1 MATDNLVTDLEHILA
16 AKRQYLAERR
26 AKTPIA
32 AVIALADMQSRPK
45 PILNTVTNGAYVTL
59 IGQITHSE
67 TYDPVAATLGFI
79 REGVDAVALF
89 TDQTIYRRSLDDLLL
104 VSRGVNIPVVAQDYI
119 LDEYHVVEAR
129 AAGASALV
137 LSAAVLDQA
146 TLRKVVS
153 ATQRWRMTAIVQVA
167 TEEQLLMAQAL
178 SPHVIG
184 VGELVGDAQEAIDLL
199 QELRPKI
206 TYNVR
211 CMVITAMQTVEQV
224 AALVEM
230 GVDAVVASES
240 LLTSRTELARLK
252 GALGREK

>member
-16 AKRQYLAERR
+16 AKRQYLMERR

-32 AVIALADMQSRPK
+32 AVIALADMTSRPK
-45 PILNTVTNGAYVTL
+45 PILNTVTNGTYVTL
-59 IGQITHSE
+59 IGQILHSD

-89 TDQTIYRRSLDDLLL
+89 TDMTIYRRGLDDLLL
-104 VSRGVNIPVVAQDYI
+104 LSRGANIPVIGQDYI

-137 LSAAVLDQA
+137 LSAVVLDQA

-153 ATQRWRMTAIVQVA
+153 ATLRWRMTAIVQVA

-184 VGELVGDAQEAIDLL
+184 VGELVGDPQEAIELL

-206 TYNVR
+206 TYNMR
-211 CMVITAMQTVEQV
+211 CMAVTAMQTVEQV
-224 AALVEM
+224 STLVEM
-230 GVDAVVASES
+230 GVDAVVVSEA
-240 LLTSRTELARLK
+240 LLTSRTEAIKLK
-252 GALGREK
+252 TALGREK